1 MEREKLYTALSRVAW
16 AYVFIYINFNLG
28 TLNVLPPWVG
38 YALILSA
45 LPLLKEERR
54 DLPLLR
60 PLGELLLVWD
70 FCGWLLLFLSEIT
83 LESHFLFWDLLLVA
97 ANLYFHF
104 QLFTDLAAIA
114 ARYQG
119 EGDAIDKSLLTCR
132 TWVALITTVTQLAL
146 RFLSGD
152 ALAYFTWGMGL
163 VVVILL
169 LCILPAL
176 FSLRKLFAPEVENT
190 PETEPPVEQ

>member
-60 PLGELLLVWD
+60 PLGELLLGWD
-70 FCGWLLLFLSEIT
+70 FCCWLFHD
-83 LESHFLFWDLLLVA
+83 LENRFLFWDLLLTA

-119 EGDAIDKSLLTCR
+119 ECDTIDKSLLTCR
-132 TWVALITTVTQLAL
+132 TWVALITTITQLAL

-152 ALAYFTWGMGL
+152 ALTYFTWGVGL
-163 VVVILL
+163 VVVVLL

-176 FSLRKLFAPEVENT
+176 FSLRKLFAPEVENA
-190 PETEPPVEQ
+190 PETDPPAEQ

>member
-28 TLNVLPPWVG
+28 NLNVLPPWVG

-45 LPLLKEERR
+45 LPLLAEERR

-60 PLGELLLVWD
+60 PLGELLLGWG
-70 FCGWLLLFLSEIT
+70 FCCWLFHD
-83 LESHFLFWDLLLVA
+83 LESHFLFWDLLLTA
-97 ANLYFHF
+97 AHLYFHF

-119 EGDAIDKSLLTCR
+119 EYDTIDQSLLSCR
-132 TWVALITTVTQLAL
+132 TWVALTTTVTQLAL

-152 ALAYFTWGMGL
+152 ALTYFTWGMGL
-163 VVVILL
+163 VVVVLL

-176 FSLRKLFAPEVENT
+176 FSLRKLFAPEAEST
-190 PETEPPVEQ
+190 PETDNPTEE

>member
-16 AYVFIYINFNLG
+16 AYVFIYINFTLG
-28 TLNVLPPWVG
+28 TLNILPPWVG

-45 LPLLKEERR
+45 LPLLAEERR

-60 PLGELLLVWD
+60 PLGELLLGWD
-70 FCGWLLLFLSEIT
+70 FCGWLLLFLSGIT
-83 LESHFLFWDLLLVA
+83 LESHFLFWDLLLTA

-119 EGDAIDKSLLTCR
+119 ESDAIDRRLLSCR
-132 TWVALITTVTQLAL
+132 TWVALTTTVTQLAL

-152 ALAYFTWGMGL
+152 ALTYFTWGMGL
-163 VVVILL
+163 VVVVLL

-176 FSLRKLFAPEVENT
+176 FSLRKLFAPEAEST
-190 PETEPPVEQ
+190 PEAKNPTEE

>member
-60 PLGELLLVWD
+60 PLGELLAVWD
-70 FCGWLLLFLSEIT
+70 FCGWLLHLLGT
-83 LESHFLFWDLLLVA
+83 DVESHFLFWDLLLTA
-97 ANLYFHF
+97 AHLYFHF

-119 EGDAIDKSLLTCR
+119 ESDTIDQSLLSCR
-132 TWVALITTVTQLAL
+132 TWVALTTTVAQFAL

-152 ALAYFTWGMGL
+152 ALTYFNLAMGL

-176 FSLRKLFAPEVENT
+176 FSLRKLFAPEI
-190 PETEPPVEQ
+190 PEPQPPSQE

>member
-16 AYVFIYINFNLG
+16 AYVFLYINFNLG
-28 TLNVLPPWVG
+28 NLNVLPPWVG

-54 DLPLLR
+54 DLPLLN
-60 PLGELLLVWD
+60 PLGWLMLGWSFL
-70 FCGWLLLFLSEIT
+70 GWLFTWGGSSLDGRILFL
-83 LESHFLFWDLLLVA
+83 DLLLTA
-97 ANLYFHF
+97 AHLYFHF

-119 EGDAIDKSLLTCR
+119 EEDAIDKSLLTCR
-132 TWVALITTVTQLAL
+132 TWVALTTTVTQLVL
-146 RFLSGD
+146 WFLTGD

-163 VVVILL
+163 VVVVLL

-176 FSLRKLFAPEVENT
+176 FSLRKLFAPEA
-190 PETEPPVEQ
+190 PEPQQPSQE

>member
-16 AYVFIYINFNLG
+16 AHVFIYINFTLG
-28 TLNVLPPWVG
+28 TLNILPPWVG

-54 DLPLLR
+54 DLPLLA
-60 PLGELLLVWD
+60 PL
-70 FCGWLLLFLSEIT
+70 GWLLLGWNFLDWLFTWGGASLNGRI
-83 LESHFLFWDLLLVA
+83 LFLDLLLTA

-119 EGDAIDKSLLTCR
+119 EEDTIDKSLLTCR
-132 TWVALITTVTQLAL
+132 TWVALITTVTQFAL

-152 ALAYFTWGMGL
+152 ALTYFTWGMAL
-163 VVVILL
+163 VVVLL
-169 LCILPAL
+169 LWHILSAL
-176 FSLRKLFAPEVENT
+176 FSLRKLFAPEA
-190 PETEPPVEQ
+190 PEPQQPSQE

>member
-16 AYVFIYINFNLG
+16 AYVFIYFNFNLG

-60 PLGELLLVWD
+60 PLGELMLGWD
-70 FCGWLLLFLSEIT
+70 FCGWLLLFLSGIT
-83 LESHFLFWDLLLVA
+83 LESHFLFWDLLLTA

-119 EGDAIDKSLLTCR
+119 ESDAIDRQLLTCR
-132 TWVALITTVTQLAL
+132 TWVTLTTTAAQIGL

-152 ALAYFTWGMGL
+152 ALTYFNLAVAL
-163 VVVILL
+163 VVVVLL

-176 FSLRKLFAPEVENT
+176 FSLRKLFAPETESV
-190 PETEPPVEQ
+190 PETETPTEQ

>member
-16 AYVFIYINFNLG
+16 AYVFLYINFNLG
-28 TLNVLPPWVG
+28 NLNVLPPWVG

-54 DLPLLR
+54 DLPLLN
-60 PLGELLLVWD
+60 PLGWLMLGWSFL
-70 FCGWLLLFLSEIT
+70 GWLFTWGGSSLDGRILFL
-83 LESHFLFWDLLLVA
+83 DLLLTA
-97 ANLYFHF
+97 AHLYFHF

-119 EGDAIDKSLLTCR
+119 EEDAIDKSLLTCR
-132 TWVALITTVTQLAL
+132 TWVALTTTVTQLVL
-146 RFLSGD
+146 WFLTGD
-152 ALAYFTWGMGL
+152 ALAYFTWGMAL

-176 FSLRKLFAPEVENT
+176 FSLRKLFAPETESV
-190 PETEPPVEQ
+190 PETETPTEQ

>member
-1 MEREKLYTALSRVAW
+1 MERETLYTALSRVAW

-38 YALILSA
+38 YAMILSA

-60 PLGELLLVWD
+60 PLG
-70 FCGWLLLFLSEIT
+70 WLLLGWSFLDWLSLLGGASLNGRI
-83 LESHFLFWDLLLVA
+83 LFLDLLLTA

-119 EGDAIDKSLLTCR
+119 ESDTIDKSLLTCR
-132 TWVALITTVTQLAL
+132 TWVALTTTVTQLAL

-152 ALAYFTWGMGL
+152 ALTYFTWGMGL

-176 FSLRKLFAPEVENT
+176 FSLRKLFAPEPQQPSQE
-190 PETEPPVEQ
+190 